1 VVADNDVSKRRVQ
14 ARRVPIYRQLYFWV
28 LIAIALGAVFGVVAP
43 DQAADMKWL
52 SDLFIKLI
60 TVVIAPTIFCTI
72 VVGIT
77 GLGNLAKAG
86 GLVLRAL
93 AYFLAMTLLALTIG
107 LVVVN
112 TFKPGAGLNLAL
124 DPADAK
130 GTLEA
135 AHEVEGTGVTAF
147 LSSFVPDSFL
157 SAFIDGHLIQVIVL
171 AVLVAVAVS
180 AMGPAGHRVVSAL
193 DTTSKVMFGL
203 IRVVMYFAPVGAFG
217 GMAFTV
223 GRYGEQVLGRLALFM
238 VTFYLTC
245 VIFVLVVL
253 GAVCWVSG
261 FNVVKFIRLIKDEL
275 VIAFGACSSESVLPR
290 MLVKLEAA
298 GAQKSVVGLTIP
310 TGYSFNLDGTC
321 IYLTMGA
328 MFIAQAT
335 GTPLTLGQQLGLLA
349 FMLIS
354 SKGAAGVTGAGLVTL
369 AASLQAYGDL
379 IPIAGIALIVGIDRF
394 MAEARAVINLTGNG
408 IATMVIARWQGALDR
423 ERFRQVLD
431 NPRLIDTEALL
442 QGRADS
448 PAEKIDDSAA
458 VAVSAERPR

>member
-1 VVADNDVSKRRVQ
+1 
-14 ARRVPIYRQLYFWV
+14 
-28 LIAIALGAVFGVVAP
+28 
-43 DQAADMKWL
+43 
-52 SDLFIKLI
+52 
-60 TVVIAPTIFCTI
+60 
-72 VVGIT
+72 
-77 GLGNLAKAG
+77 
-86 GLVLRAL
+86 
-93 AYFLAMTLLALTIG
+93 
-107 LVVVN
+107 
-112 TFKPGAGLNLAL
+112 
-124 DPADAK
+124 
-130 GTLEA
+130 
-135 AHEVEGTGVTAF
+135 
-147 LSSFVPDSFL
+147 
-157 SAFIDGHLIQVIVL
+157 
-171 AVLVAVAVS
+171 
-180 AMGPAGHRVVSAL
+180 
-193 DTTSKVMFGL
+193 
-203 IRVVMYFAPVGAFG
+203 
-217 GMAFTV
+217 
-223 GRYGEQVLGRLALFM
+223 M

-335 GTPLTLGQQLGLLA
+335 GTPLTFGQQLGLLA